1 MLAWAQGLADG
12 WDMLEAAPV
21 SHPHTAG
28 LGPVTSHHPAVRF
41 CGLFCK
47 WVLSPLLE
55 TLREDKRVWLS
66 GSVPHASQVLPQH
79 PSALTSLVYTAGKKK
94 RSDFL
99 VMRPLSLLQGRNVWE
114 LFSTLRRN
122 CYTTHITELNTTG
135 GHLKGSIGNI
145 NKATIN
151 EVRQQHHKTL
161 IAKNSPCVAEW

>member
-1 MLAWAQGLADG
+1 MGPQSLAGNATRGQEGLAI
-12 WDMLEAAPV
+12 WKRAPCL
-21 SHPHTAG
+21 SSSPTAPKCPDKPG
-28 LGPVTSHHPAVRF
+28 VH
-41 CGLFCK
+41 C
-47 WVLSPLLE
+47 
-55 TLREDKRVWLS
+55 RE
-66 GSVPHASQVLPQH
+66 
-79 PSALTSLVYTAGKKK
+79 KKK

-114 LFSTLRRN
+114 LFSSLRRN